1 MKKIFLALLLF
12 CLCLPVSV
20 HAVQPPQTMDVNGLT
35 SFLTR
40 NKGKVVLVNFFATW
54 CPPCREEIPALIK
67 LNRQYRDRGVV
78 IIGLSCDDAAA
89 RVEPLIKKMGMDY
102 PVYLAAKDLI
112 AAFRVSSIP
121 HNVFYDKD
129 GSLLLSEAGMADER
143 TLKMVIDKLI
153 GEKTSPR
160 SKDQANPADDS
171 LEGNADAKS
180 SRPSGQK
187 R

>member
-1 MKKIFLALLLF
+1 MKKIFLAVLLF
-12 CLCLPVSV
+12 CLCLPLPV
-20 HAVQPPQTMDVNGLT
+20 HAEQPQTMDVNGLT

-67 LNRQYRDRGVV
+67 LNREYRERGVV
-78 IIGLSCDDAAA
+78 IIGLSCDDTAA
-89 RVEPLIKKMGMDY
+89 RVEPLIKKMGVDY

-121 HNVFYDKD
+121 HNAFYDRD

-153 GEKTSPR
+153 GEKTSPC
-160 SKDQANPADDS
+160 SKDQANPADGS

>member
-1 MKKIFLALLLF
+1 MKKIFLAVLLF

-20 HAVQPPQTMDVNGLT
+20 HAEPPQTMDVNGLT

-67 LNRQYRDRGVV
+67 LNREYRDRGVV

-89 RVEPLIKKMGMDY
+89 RLEPFLKKMDVDY
-102 PVYLAAKDLI
+102 PVFLAAKDLI
-112 AAFRVSSIP
+112 TAFRVSSIP

-143 TLKMVIDKLI
+143 TMKMVIDKLI
-153 GEKTSPR
+153 GEKASPVP
-160 SKDQANPADDS
+160 SSDKADAAGDRR
-171 LEGNADAKS
+171 EGNADTKS
-180 SRPSGQK
+180 SAPSGQK

>member
-1 MKKIFLALLLF
+1 MKKIFLAVLLF
-12 CLCLPVSV
+12 CLCLSV
-20 HAVQPPQTMDVNGLT
+20 PAHAEPPQTMDVNGLT

-67 LNRQYRDRGVV
+67 LNREYREHGVV

-102 PVYLAAKDLI
+102 PVFLAAKDLI

-143 TLKMVIDKLI
+143 TLRMVIDKLI
-153 GEKTSPR
+153 GGKTSPAPSHEKGDAAGDR
-160 SKDQANPADDS
+160 
-171 LEGNADAKS
+171 LEGNADTKNS
-180 SRPSGQK
+180 SPSGQK